1 MDSNFLIEAI
11 TGPLGAL
18 VLSTAILYWLAAKVL
33 PVLQKYLETQNE
45 KLHDLVK
52 ALEKTVES
60 HEADRHVFESA
71 ITKLSRRL
79 DKVEDD
85 INEIKEKLS

>member
-1 MDSNFLIEAI
+1 M
-11 TGPLGAL
+11 
-18 VLSTAILYWLAAKVL
+18 
-33 PVLQKYLETQNE
+33 
-45 KLHDLVK
+45 VK

-85 INEIKEKLS
+85 IHEIKEKLS

>member
-1 MDSNFLIEAI
+1 MEEVVINAL
-11 TGPLGAL
+11 TGPFSAL
-18 VLSTAILYWLAAKVL
+18 VLSVAILYWIANRAL
-33 PVLQKYLETQNE
+33 PIIQKYLEDQNH
-45 KLHDLVK
+45 KLGEMVK

-85 INEIKEKLS
+85 ISEIKEKLS

>member
-1 MDSNFLIEAI
+1 MEEHIINAL
-11 TGPLGAL
+11 TGPFSAL
-18 VLSTAILYWLAAKVL
+18 VLSVAILYWVANKAL
-33 PVLQKYLETQNE
+33 PIIQKYLEDQNH
-45 KLHDLVK
+45 KLGEMVK

-85 INEIKEKLS
+85 IHEIKEKLS

>member
-1 MDSNFLIEAI
+1 MEEQIINAL
-11 TGPLGAL
+11 TGPFSAL
-18 VLSTAILYWLAAKVL
+18 VLSVAILYWVANKAL
-33 PVLQKYLETQNE
+33 PIVQKYLEDQNH
-45 KLHDLVK
+45 KLGEMVK

-79 DKVEDD
+79 DRVEEDVS
-85 INEIKEKLS
+85 EIKEKLS

>member
-1 MDSNFLIEAI
+1 MEEQVINAL
-11 TGPLGAL
+11 TGPFSAL
-18 VLSTAILYWLAAKVL
+18 VLSVAILYWVANKAL
-33 PVLQKYLETQNE
+33 PIIQKYLEDQNH
-45 KLHDLVK
+45 KLGEMVK

-85 INEIKEKLS
+85 ISEIKEKLS

>member
-1 MDSNFLIEAI
+1 MEEQIINAL
-11 TGPLGAL
+11 TGPFSAL
-18 VLSTAILYWLAAKVL
+18 VLSVAILYWVANKAL
-33 PVLQKYLETQNE
+33 PIVQKYLEDQNH
-45 KLHDLVK
+45 KLGEMVK

-79 DKVEDD
+79 DRVEEDVSV
-85 INEIKEKLS
+85 IKEKLS

>member
-1 MDSNFLIEAI
+1 MEEQVINAL
-11 TGPLGAL
+11 TGPFSAL
-18 VLSTAILYWLAAKVL
+18 ILSVAILYWVANKAL
-33 PVLQKYLETQNE
+33 PIVQKYLEEQNH
-45 KLHDLVK
+45 KLGEMVK

-85 INEIKEKLS
+85 ISEIKEKLS

>member
-1 MDSNFLIEAI
+1 MEEQIINAL
-11 TGPLGAL
+11 TGPFSAL
-18 VLSTAILYWLAAKVL
+18 VLSVAILYWVANKAL
-33 PVLQKYLETQNE
+33 PIVQKYLEDQNH
-45 KLHDLVK
+45 KLGEMVK

-79 DKVEDD
+79 DRVEEDVSA
-85 INEIKEKLS
+85 IKEKLS